1 MTDTA
6 ELAAFLLR
14 ETGLRVT
21 SLVRVAQ
28 RSHTVNFRAV
38 AADGREVLVKLAP
51 PASRLAA
58 VDHPLAA
65 HDLFP
70 GRRLAFHAR
79 RVFCLDWKAGR
90 PKTLAALSAKAVG
103 RLVAAYGSFR
113 AALGNGRIHGD
124 LNCNNVLF
132 ASGKVSGFL
141 DLEEVRAGSPCE
153 DWVRYALTGAE
164 HLPVFS
170 WLRRRRLRE
179 NFRRIVS
186 ATGFPAA
193 EWRAAI
199 DGFAAAKRAR
209 KARRGKLSLFAR
221 ANLAWR
227 SRFYARL
234 KKEVG

>member
-1 MTDTA
+1 MTGTA
-6 ELAAFLLR
+6 KLAAFLLR

-28 RSHTVNFRAV
+28 RSHTVNYRAV
-38 AADGREVLVKLAP
+38 VEDGRMLLVKLAP
-51 PASRLAA
+51 QRSRLAA
-58 VDHPLAA
+58 VDHPLAV

-70 GRRLAFHAR
+70 GRTLVFHER

-90 PKTLAALSAKAVG
+90 PKTLAALSAKAVR
-103 RLVAAYGSFR
+103 RLVEAYGSFR
-113 AALGNGRIHGD
+113 AALGDGRIHGD

-132 ASGKVSGFL
+132 SGGKVSGFL

-170 WLRRRRLRE
+170 WIRRRRLMA
-179 NFRRIVS
+179 NFLRIVS
-186 ATGFPAA
+186 ATGFPAV

-199 DGFAAAKRAR
+199 DGFAAAKYAR
-209 KARRGKLSLFAR
+209 KARRGKLSLLAR

-227 SRFYARL
+227 SLFYERL
-234 KKEVG
+234 KREVG

>member
-14 ETGLRVT
+14 ETGLHVT
-21 SLVRVAQ
+21 SLNRVAQ

-38 AADGREVLVKLAP
+38 AADGRSLLVKLASP
-51 PASRLAA
+51 NSRLAA
-58 VDHPLAA
+58 VDHPLAV

-70 GRRLAFHAR
+70 GRMLAFHAH

-90 PKTLAALSAKAVG
+90 PKTLAALSTKAVG
-103 RLVAAYGSFR
+103 RLVAAYSSFR

-132 ASGKVSGFL
+132 VDGKVSGFL
-141 DLEEVRAGSPCE
+141 DLEEVRAGCPCE

-170 WLRRRRLRE
+170 WIRRRRLRT
-179 NFRRIVS
+179 NFLRIVS
-186 ATGFPAA
+186 ATGFSAA

-199 DGFAAAKRAR
+199 DGFAAAKCAR
-209 KARRGKLSLFAR
+209 KTRRGKLSLFAR
-221 ANLAWR
+221 VNLAWR
-227 SRFYARL
+227 GRFYERL